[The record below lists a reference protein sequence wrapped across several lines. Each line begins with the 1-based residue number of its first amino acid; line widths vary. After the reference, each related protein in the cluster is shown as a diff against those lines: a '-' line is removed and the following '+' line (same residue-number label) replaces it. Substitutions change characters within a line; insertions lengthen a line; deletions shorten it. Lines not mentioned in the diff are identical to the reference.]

1 MKAFLVDI
9 SAFQI
14 WFCDQGVIRTSN
26 PLELVKDYRFATSS
40 RAELPLE
47 QNGRLGLRG
56 QIHVAVPN
64 HVRRHH
70 QAGITAHVISSPTPY
85 SFVRLSKDVYVESP
99 EATLVRM
106 ASHLNRGELAVM
118 INQLLSCY
126 RICKG
131 AIVKA
136 RPLSTKTQLLEQL
149 DRFKGKRGA
158 KKARRAL
165 TYAVAETASP
175 AEAKVAA
182 LLTLPARWGGK
193 GLPLPEAN
201 AEIVLTAPGHT
212 RQQWW
217 RTPAQLKSTP
227 QKRMATRSSDTP
239 IIFGRHG
246 SSSSNTKAMHST
258 RHQKNS
264 GRTAPAG
271 PNCSGRATPWLHSPI
286 DSSPILKS
294 FPSLSTRF
302 LKKWEGRIKPRKLKT
317 TIQPK
322 ASSVARYSPTT
333 LCSSELA
340 DAPFETTARINAAP

>member
-40 RAELPLE
+40 RAELPLD
-47 QNGRLGLRG
+47 QIDRLGLRG

-158 KKARRAL
+158 KNARRAL

-201 AEIVLTAPGHT
+201 AEIVLTTPGT
-212 RQQWW
+212 YAVPGTQ
-217 RTPAQLKSTP
+217 TTTMVANTCPAQKHTTKPGILLRPSARRNWLTHPSKQPLESTPRLNRHGDIWHRCNPTLGKSTL
-227 QKRMATRSSDTP
+227 KG
-239 IIFGRHG
+239 GRL
-246 SSSSNTKAMHST
+246 AA
-258 RHQKNS
+258 
-264 GRTAPAG
+264 APARSWTG
-271 PNCSGRATPWLHSPI
+271 GEIAARVNSRRTIHRKCGVLFRESQLSRKGTSKPTP
-286 DSSPILKS
+286 
-294 FPSLSTRF
+294 
-302 LKKWEGRIKPRKLKT
+302 PR
-317 TIQPK
+317 
-322 ASSVARYSPTT
+322 SNRGHHARRPCRT
-333 LCSSELA
+333 L
-340 DAPFETTARINAAP
+340 PM